1 MIICISQGLQP
12 ITSYNY
18 GAGKYKRVKSAYLFA
33 STCGFVIALIA
44 FLLFQFVPRQI
55 ISIFGNGSE
64 SYFQFSISYFRIFL
78 FFTFINFMQPIT
90 SNFFTSIGKPKKG
103 TFLSLTRQILF
114 LLPLLIILPLFMGI
128 DGIMYSGPIADG
140 LAGAVAIFM
149 VWNEFRTK
157 PFR

>member
-1 MIICISQGLQP
+1 MID
-12 ITSYNY
+12 TFTNY
-18 GAGKYKRVKSAYLFA
+18 LDKTNLSENSKSAYLFA

-114 LLPLLIILPLFMGI
+114 LLPLIVALPHFF
-128 DGIMYSGPIADG
+128 GIMGVLYAGPIADLLSFAVG
-140 LAGAVAIFM
+140 LSM
-149 VWNEFRTK
+149 VIVEFK
-157 PFR
+157 HINKLEAELA